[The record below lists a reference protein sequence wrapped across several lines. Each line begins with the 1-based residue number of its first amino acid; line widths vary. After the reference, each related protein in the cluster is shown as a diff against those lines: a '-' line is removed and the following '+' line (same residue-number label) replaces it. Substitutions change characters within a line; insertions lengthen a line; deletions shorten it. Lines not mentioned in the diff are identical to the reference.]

1 MIKNLPDNV
10 GDPDSAH
17 GSERSPGE
25 GNGDLLQ
32 YSCLE
37 KSNGQRNLLGYSLG
51 DRKDVDTTEQIYY
64 LMNDFQK
71 HFPYI
76 QLHPVFLSFSCG
88 SAGKESASK
97 AGDLSLIP
105 GLGKSTGEGKGY
117 PLQYSGLE
125 NSMDCIVYGVAKNWA

>member
-10 GDPDSAH
+10 GDPDSAL

-37 KSNGQRNLLGYSLG
+37 KSNGQRNLLAFSLE
-51 DRKDVDTTEQIYY
+51 DHKDVDTTEQIYY
-64 LMNDFQK
+64 LMNNFQK

-76 QLHPVFLSFSCG
+76 
-88 SAGKESASK
+88 
-97 AGDLSLIP
+97 
-105 GLGKSTGEGKGY
+105 
-117 PLQYSGLE
+117 
-125 NSMDCIVYGVAKNWA
+125 

>member
-64 LMNDFQK
+64 LMNNFQK

-76 QLHPVFLSFSCG
+76 
-88 SAGKESASK
+88 
-97 AGDLSLIP
+97 
-105 GLGKSTGEGKGY
+105 
-117 PLQYSGLE
+117 
-125 NSMDCIVYGVAKNWA
+125 